1 MHQRSASLHRLRAL
15 KSELAQSLNI
25 SAKVLLKKQVL
36 FPLPCQPRAK
46 QGSNRRSRPERRRVD
61 RFRGSSP
68 RVKGPTPRPGRRSRV
83 MAPMAVPSHRRRTGT
98 VACDGIP
105 TDAAAVAAPPP
116 PTIAGDLCACIPGPT
131 SRSPFFLPR
140 WFIPR
145 VLLGSIRR
153 DSRVGLRLLL
163 HLPRR
168 GLAVRFSLTR
178 N

>member
-1 MHQRSASLHRLRAL
+1 
-15 KSELAQSLNI
+15 
-25 SAKVLLKKQVL
+25 
-36 FPLPCQPRAK
+36 
-46 QGSNRRSRPERRRVD
+46 
-61 RFRGSSP
+61 
-68 RVKGPTPRPGRRSRV
+68 
-83 MAPMAVPSHRRRTGT
+83 MAPMAVPSHRLRTGT
-98 VACDGIP
+98 VAWDGIP
-105 TDAAAVAAPPP
+105 TAAAAAAPLP

-153 DSRVGLRLLL
+153 DSRVGLRLL